1 MKNLRNKVILSGIV
15 LLFAFIATIGTT
27 YAWFTVSQTSTVEDI
42 TLSVS
47 AANNMLILPYDK
59 DINYVADGS
68 GHSETDGVGN
78 YDLLSSDN
86 YDTSLTQAEI
96 EAAGYEV
103 STYGMLPATV
113 VTPGYGGF
121 DGSTLAS
128 INLST
133 RELTTLTE
141 ATNFNSTSSTTGYA
155 VKLQF
160 WLYVTSSNS
169 TEVIELNDLS
179 ITTVDGNTDLQDSV
193 ANAVRMSIW
202 SENNTW
208 DGSGAQ
214 VSGTPTQSVIF
225 GNDNDYDFDFS
236 GTPNEETNN
245 TIQAVATAASGSAT
259 LKTDLEAAVYTS
271 TSIIKATDKDI
282 FTITAGTPT
291 LVSVLIYIEGWDVH
305 AGNNIAL
312 SDFVIAFGFKA
323 GTADA

>member
-47 AANNMLILPYDK
+47 AANNMLILPYDE

-68 GHSETDGVGN
+68 GDSFTDGVGN

-96 EAAGYEV
+96 EAAGYAV

-113 VTPGYGGF
+113 VEPGYGGF
-121 DGSTLAS
+121 DGRTLAS
-128 INLST
+128 INLSN
-133 RELTTLTE
+133 RELTTLNE
-141 ATNFNSTSSTTGYA
+141 EENFNSTSSTTGYA

-169 TEVIELNDLS
+169 EEDIYLNNLS
-179 ITTVDGNTDLQDSV
+179 ITNGDGNTYVQNSV
-193 ANAVRMSIW
+193 ANAVRISIW
-202 SENNTW
+202 SENNTC
-208 DGSGAQ
+208 DENGAR
-214 VSGTPTQSVIF
+214 VSGLPTESVIF

-236 GTPNEETNN
+236 GTPNEGTNN

-259 LKTDLEAAVYTS
+259 LET
-271 TSIIKATDKDI
+271 
-282 FTITAGTPT
+282 
-291 LVSVLIYIEGWDVH
+291 
-305 AGNNIAL
+305 
-312 SDFVIAFGFKA
+312 
-323 GTADA
+323 